1 MQRKI
6 RKVAVLGSGVM
17 GSRIACHFANIGLD
31 VLLLDIVPK
40 SLTEN
45 ELKDKSK
52 RNSIVQTALQNA
64 IKSSPSPLYHPS
76 FAKRIKTGNFE
87 DDMPLIESCDWI
99 IEVVVELLEIKKQVF
114 EQVEKYRRPGS
125 LITTNTSGIP
135 IESMLEGRS
144 EDFCAHFCGT
154 HFFNPPRYLKL
165 FEIIPSSKTSS
176 EIISFFEYYAFT
188 FLGKTP
194 VICKDTPAF
203 IANRVGVFS
212 MMAVFQLMQK
222 MDMRIDEIDA
232 LTGVLTGKPKS
243 ASFRTGD
250 VVGLDTLV
258 KVANG
263 VSTNCEKDEMR
274 EVFTIPPFIEK
285 MLEQKWLGDKTG
297 QGFYKMDKTSGKK
310 EITVLDWKTMEYI
323 PQIKAKSKT
332 IETKSIESLKA
343 RLIAIDKL
351 DDRDAQFLQA
361 HNAMIFAYVLN
372 RFGEIA
378 DKIYL
383 IDDAIKAGFGW
394 ELGPFEQID
403 NLGLARVE
411 KLLKQFNYSIPA
423 WFNKMITENIPS
435 FYRIEKG
442 NLQYYHIQE
451 GKYLDIENRKGIIKI
466 DNYRQQSPIW
476 KNAGSTIHDIGDGV
490 ICLEIQTKMNAI
502 GGEVLE
508 GIHKAIDLAER
519 DYKGIMIGSDAPNFS
534 AGANLAMIF
543 MMAVEQEFEEL
554 DMTVRHFQNT
564 MMRVRHSAI
573 PIITVP
579 RGMTLGGGCEL
590 VMHSDAA
597 IAQPETYMGLVEVG
611 VGLIPA
617 GGGTKEFAQRISDS
631 SLAQDPIMP
640 LLAAR
645 FTHIAT
651 AKTSTSAHEAFDI
664 GVLDKYRDL
673 VVFNSDRAL
682 SIAKN
687 KVLELHDRGYVSPL
701 RRSDILV
708 QGKAGLAGLY
718 AGIAGFEIG
727 GYASAHD
734 KKIAEKVAWV
744 LCGGDLSQPTLVTD
758 QYLLDLERE
767 AFLSLLGEKKTLERI
782 QSILTTGK
790 PLRN

>member
-1 MQRKI
+1 
-6 RKVAVLGSGVM
+6 
-17 GSRIACHFANIGLD
+17 
-31 VLLLDIVPK
+31 
-40 SLTEN
+40 
-45 ELKDKSK
+45 
-52 RNSIVQTALQNA
+52 
-64 IKSSPSPLYHPS
+64 
-76 FAKRIKTGNFE
+76 
-87 DDMPLIESCDWI
+87 
-99 IEVVVELLEIKKQVF
+99 
-114 EQVEKYRRPGS
+114 
-125 LITTNTSGIP
+125 
-135 IESMLEGRS
+135 
-144 EDFCAHFCGT
+144 
-154 HFFNPPRYLKL
+154 
-165 FEIIPSSKTSS
+165 
-176 EIISFFEYYAFT
+176 
-188 FLGKTP
+188 
-194 VICKDTPAF
+194 
-203 IANRVGVFS
+203 
-212 MMAVFQLMQK
+212 
-222 MDMRIDEIDA
+222 
-232 LTGVLTGKPKS
+232 
-243 ASFRTGD
+243 
-250 VVGLDTLV
+250 
-258 KVANG
+258 
-263 VSTNCEKDEMR
+263 
-274 EVFTIPPFIEK
+274 
-285 MLEQKWLGDKTG
+285 
-297 QGFYKMDKTSGKK
+297 
-310 EITVLDWKTMEYI
+310 
-323 PQIKAKSKT
+323 
-332 IETKSIESLKA
+332 
-343 RLIAIDKL
+343 
-351 DDRDAQFLQA
+351 
-361 HNAMIFAYVLN
+361 
-372 RFGEIA
+372 
-378 DKIYL
+378 
-383 IDDAIKAGFGW
+383 
-394 ELGPFEQID
+394 
-403 NLGLARVE
+403 
-411 KLLKQFNYSIPA
+411 
-423 WFNKMITENIPS
+423 MITENIPS

-442 NLQYYHIQE
+442 NLQFYHIQE

-476 KNAGSTIHDIGDGV
+476 KNAGTTIHDIGDGV

-519 DYKGIMIGSDAPNFS
+519 DYKGIVIGSDAANFS

-554 DMTVRHFQNT
+554 EMTVRHFQNT

-579 RGMTLGGGCEL
+579 KGMTLGGGCEL

-782 QSILTTGK
+782 QSILITGK

>member
-40 SLTEN
+40 DLSETDS
-45 ELKDKSK
+45 KVSSK

-64 IKSSPSPLYHPS
+64 IKSNPSPLYHAS

-87 DDMPLIESCDWI
+87 DDMHEIVSCDWI

-165 FEIIPSSKTSS
+165 FEIIPSSKTKTD
-176 EIISFFEYYAFT
+176 IISFFEYYAFT

-194 VICKDTPAF
+194 VLCKDTPAF

-212 MMAVFQLMQK
+212 MMAVFHLMQK
-222 MDMRIDEIDA
+222 MDMRIDEIDT
-232 LTGVLTGKPKS
+232 LTGTLTGKPKS
-243 ASFRTGD
+243 ASFRTAD
-250 VVGLDTLV
+250 VVGIDTLV

-263 VSTNCEKDEMR
+263 VAANCPTDEMR
-274 EVFTIPPFIEK
+274 EVFSIPSFIEK
-285 MLEQKWLGDKTG
+285 LISNKWLGDKTG
-297 QGFYKMDKTSGKK
+297 QGFYKMDKSSGKK

-323 PQIKAKSKT
+323 PQIKSKSKT
-332 IETKSIESLKA
+332 LESKNIESLKA
-343 RLIAIDKL
+343 RLIAINQL
-351 DDRDAQFLQA
+351 EDRDALFLQA
-361 HNAMIFAYVLN
+361 HHSMVYAYVLN

-394 ELGPFEQID
+394 ELGPFEQMD
-403 NLGLARVE
+403 NLGLKEVE
-411 KLLKQFNYSIPA
+411 KLLQKHNAHIPA
-423 WFNKMITENIPS
+423 WFSEMIANNTNS
-435 FYRIEKG
+435 FYKMEG
-442 NLQYYHIQE
+442 NNAQYYNIQAK
-451 GKYLDIENRKGIIKI
+451 KYEDIANRKGLIRIE
-466 DNYRQQSPIW
+466 NYRQKQAIW
-476 KNAGSTIHDIGDGV
+476 KNAGTTIHDLEDGV
-490 ICLEIQTKMNAI
+490 ICLEIHTKMNAI

-519 DYKGIMIGSDAPNFS
+519 DYKGIVIGGDAPNFS

-554 DMTVRHFQNT
+554 DLTVRHFQNT

-573 PIITVP
+573 PIVTAP

-617 GGGTKEFAQRISDS
+617 GGGTKEFALRISDS
-631 SLAQDPIMP
+631 SQAQDPILP
-640 LLAAR
+640 ILAAR
-645 FTHIAT
+645 FTNIAM

-664 GVLDKYRDL
+664 GVLDKLKDI
-673 VVFNSDRAL
+673 VITNGDRTL
-682 SIAKN
+682 SIAKQ
-687 KVLELHDRGYVSPL
+687 KVIELYDRGYVSPM

-708 QGKAGLAGLY
+708 QGKAGLSGLY